1 MKNPSQK
8 IKIFIYITIWI
19 ILISELIF
27 DPELKTLLQ
36 QYLIKHPLLA
46 PLLLVCLQLIF
57 TIFILPCSTL
67 TILAGVLWGAELGIL
82 YSTLATLTASSLTF
96 YLGRYSSLNT
106 KIKQNYAHSQWT
118 QKVNQ
123 LLTKFNL
130 WASALAHVNP
140 IFPGSSLGYLFGVT
154 NMKYWKFILGAAI
167 GTMPLQIIMV
177 SIGNAS
183 INALFSDTYVQSI
196 LTIGILAALLALY
209 IFVTPKLLSN
219 KSISKD
225 DGSSH

>member
-1 MKNPSQK
+1 MKNLSEK
-8 IKIFIYITIWI
+8 IKISIYITIWI
-19 ILISELIF
+19 ILIIELIF
-27 DPELKTLLQ
+27 NPELKTFLQ
-36 QYLIKHPLLA
+36 IYLTKHPYLA

-57 TIFILPCSTL
+57 TILVLPCSTL
-67 TILAGVLWGAELGIL
+67 TILAGVLWGVKLGIV

-96 YLGRYSSLNT
+96 YLGRYSFLNT
-106 KIKQNYAHSQWT
+106 KIKENYTNSSWA
-118 QKVNQ
+118 QKVDQ
-123 LLTKFNL
+123 LLTRFNI

-183 INALFSDTYVQSI
+183 INALFGDTYLQSI
-196 LTIGILAALLALY
+196 LIIGILAVFLALY
-209 IFVTPKLLSN
+209 VFLTPKLLRNTSMP
-219 KSISKD
+219 KD
-225 DGSSH
+225 DGSSR

>member
-1 MKNPSQK
+1 MKNLSQK
-8 IKIFIYITIWI
+8 IKILIYITIWI

-36 QYLIKHPLLA
+36 LYLTKHTLLA

-57 TIFILPCSTL
+57 TILVLPCSTL
-67 TILAGVLWGAELGIL
+67 TILAGVLWGVKLGIV

-96 YLGRYSSLNT
+96 YLGRYSFLNT
-106 KIKQNYAHSQWT
+106 KIKQNYTNNQWT
-118 QKVNQ
+118 QKINQ
-123 LLTKFNL
+123 LLTRFNL

-154 NMKYWKFILGAAI
+154 NMEYWKFILGAAI
-167 GTMPLQIIMV
+167 GTLPLQIIMV

-183 INALFSDTYVQSI
+183 INALFGDTYVQSI
-196 LTIGILAALLALY
+196 LIIGILAALLALY
-209 IFVTPKLLSN
+209 LFLTPKLLKN
-219 KSISKD
+219 KSVPKD
-225 DGSSH
+225 DGSFH

>member
-1 MKNPSQK
+1 MKNLSQK

-36 QYLIKHPLLA
+36 LYLTKHTFLA

-57 TIFILPCSTL
+57 TILVLPCSTL
-67 TILAGVLWGAELGIL
+67 TILAGVLWGVKLGIV

-96 YLGRYSSLNT
+96 YLGRYSFLNT
-106 KIKQNYAHSQWT
+106 KIKQNYTNNQWT
-118 QKVNQ
+118 QKINQ
-123 LLTKFNL
+123 LLTRFNL

-154 NMKYWKFILGAAI
+154 NMEYWKFILGAAI
-167 GTMPLQIIMV
+167 GTLPLQIIMV

-183 INALFSDTYVQSI
+183 INALFGDTYVQSI
-196 LTIGILAALLALY
+196 LIIGILAALLALY
-209 IFVTPKLLSN
+209 LFLTPKLLKN
-219 KSISKD
+219 KSVPKD
-225 DGSSH
+225 DGSCH